1 MSTDFKVK
9 VNNTFSFDLEK
20 ESISQLDAVSTEKDK
35 FHILHQNQS
44 YNAEIISSDFNHKQY
59 TVKINTNTYV
69 VTISNKLDMLI
80 NGFRTWSNKTSKFH
94 KSPNAWFD
102 SRNFCSCRSDC
113 KGK

>member
-20 ESISQLDAVSTEKDK
+20 ESVSQLDAVSTEKDK

-59 TVKINTNTYV
+59 TVKVNTNTYA

-80 NGFRTWSNKTSKFH
+80 K
-94 KSPNAWFD
+94 
-102 SRNFCSCRSDC
+102 
-113 KGK
+113 